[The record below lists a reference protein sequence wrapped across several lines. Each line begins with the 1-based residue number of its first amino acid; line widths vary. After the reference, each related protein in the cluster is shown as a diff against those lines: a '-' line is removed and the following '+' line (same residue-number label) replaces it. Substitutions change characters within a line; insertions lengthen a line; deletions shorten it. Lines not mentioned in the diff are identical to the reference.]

1 MQMTS
6 CPSLRKLSQRWEPIN
21 PAPPVI
27 KYLAIVSSYRIVL
40 KPKLADVRRVVQ
52 VTAVKNNRA
61 LEQPFDPPK
70 VGSTELIPFGQDQ
83 QCRGAGQR
91 LIVPIR
97 VLDSV
102 AKNSFRL
109 LRGLGIKS
117 VDFGSGF

>member
-40 KPKLADVRRVVQ
+40 KPKPADIRRIVQ

-61 LEQPFDPPK
+61 LEHLFDPHK
-70 VGSTELIPFGQDQ
+70 VGSTKFVPFGQDD
-83 QCRGAGQR
+83 QCRSAGQR
-91 LIVPIR
+91 LIVSICISNPIT
-97 VLDSV
+97 
-102 AKNSFRL
+102 KNSLRL
-109 LRGLGIKS
+109 IGGLGIKG